1 MTLNELIALL
11 RNYFQSHPMIKS
23 VSITLTDSDFNAIND
38 QTYRTVNIQYIDTD
52 IDRNRFTNNFK
63 IIIADLTNPNV
74 PDIDFEIYSDAL
86 RIAGDFMNFIE
97 GQMDID
103 YTRTS
108 NIQPFQD
115 SNVDRTSGVVFTI
128 GLTTYQNTSLNNTI
142 YC

>member
-11 RNYFQSHPMIKS
+11 RNYFQTHPVIRS
-23 VSITLTDSDFNAIND
+23 VSITLSDSDFNAIND
-38 QTYRTVNIQYIDTD
+38 QVYPTVNIQYVDTD

-74 PDIDFEIYSDAL
+74 LDIDFEIYSDTL
-86 RIAGDFMNFIE
+86 QVAGDFMNFIE

-108 NIQPFQD
+108 NLQPFQD

-128 GLTTYQNTSLNNTI
+128 GLTTYNNTSTNNTI